1 MLNLKLFFLLLFIIY
16 PLDGKGE
23 WIKLFQGK
31 GTIFYFDYN
40 SLLINNEFREVKMMI
55 DYKEKDSKGD
65 LSLIIKRKINCNEM
79 MYKDLETN
87 FFKLNFGKGEKSR
100 GSGQVENPKWK
111 YFPPGSSGGEI
122 IKVICRIKQSK

>member
-1 MLNLKLFFLLLFIIY
+1 MLNKIIIYFLLLLSF
-16 PLDGKGE
+16 PLVGKCD
-23 WIKLFQGK
+23 WTKLFK
-31 GTIFYFDYN
+31 GNGIEFFFDFDSLKYN
-40 SLLINNEFREVKMMI
+40 NNHRVVLMMI
-55 DYKEKDSKGD
+55 NYKDVTSQGD
-65 LSLIIKRKINCNEM
+65 LSQIVKRKINCNEM